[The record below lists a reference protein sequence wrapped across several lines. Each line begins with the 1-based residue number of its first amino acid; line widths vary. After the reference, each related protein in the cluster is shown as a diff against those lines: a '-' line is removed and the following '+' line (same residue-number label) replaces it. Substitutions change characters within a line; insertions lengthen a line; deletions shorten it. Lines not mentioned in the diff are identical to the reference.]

1 MQNNVTVPVFVKATI
16 KNTYFHIDII
26 MQTNQTK
33 AGFIGGVSASI
44 DVESGSFAD
53 TIKKLREEFVTV
65 SFSFQK

>member
-1 MQNNVTVPVFVKATI
+1 
-16 KNTYFHIDII
+16 

-53 TIKKLREEFVTV
+53 TMKKLREEFVAV